1 MSAEAPASSSS
12 SKRPSSEI
20 TSPAKPETPK
30 FDFEPPVASI
40 RRILKS
46 SLPPHITLS
55 KDALAAFN
63 RSSGIFILYVTT
75 CANDFARE
83 GKRSTIGGGDIMAS
97 LRELGFGGVAG
108 EVEEFMAKWR
118 EREGTKKEI
127 ASKEREVKRQKKE
140 SVAEPVPA
148 TVPATA
154 TATATTIT
162 TTEAEEV
169 APTPTPNTE

>member
-1 MSAEAPASSSS
+1 
-12 SKRPSSEI
+12 
-20 TSPAKPETPK
+20 
-30 FDFEPPVASI
+30 
-40 RRILKS
+40 
-46 SLPPHITLS
+46 
-55 KDALAAFN
+55 
-63 RSSGIFILYVTT
+63 
-75 CANDFARE
+75 
-83 GKRSTIGGGDIMAS
+83 MAS